1 VPVIPDPSSS
11 DFTYVLLTGR
21 YQNDDGSAQ
30 AGTFTFRLS
39 EPIVN
44 DSTVHA
50 PTEIVATLDGG
61 GNLAVTLAANDD
73 PATLPI
79 GTFYSVTENIT
90 GAPPRDYEIRVPSA
104 AVSGT
109 CSIES
114 LAPTAV
120 AGDTGGSNRYATYI
134 DLTEAKDWLRFVA
147 GSPTTY
153 DSNLQRIIDMACT
166 QIQTHIGRPVAP
178 LTVVERHD
186 GWSGEYIML
195 SQSPF
200 LSLNYCHEWQ
210 SSGGLVNLPEST
222 PANPVDGIQIDYS
235 TGRLMR
241 TFAGYSWPRPF
252 FPGSRNIE
260 VSYVAGFNPIPPDIW
275 MATVELIAHWWNMSQ
290 VGRGSARG
298 QQSGEDATDGLW
310 QGMPNRIVNLINP
323 YRMIAIG

>member
-1 VPVIPDPSSS
+1 MS
-11 DFTYVLLTGR
+11 FTPITVTATSWENG
-21 YQNDDGSAQ
+21 DGTAAS
-30 AGTFTFRLS
+30 GTVTFRLS

-44 DSTVHA
+44 AGVTRSATEVIATVTA
-50 PTEIVATLDGG
+50 GALSV
-61 GNLAVTLAANDD
+61 VLAANDD
-73 PATLPI
+73 TTTLPL
-79 GTFYSVTENIT
+79 GTFYAVTEAIT
-90 GAPPRDYEIRVPSA
+90 GAPVRDYEIRVPSA
-104 AVSGT
+104 AVGGT
-109 CSIES
+109 CTLES
-114 LAPTAV
+114 LAPTAT

-134 DLTEAKDWLRFVA
+134 DLTEAKEWLRFTGV
-147 GSPTTY
+147 STTY
-153 DSNLQRIIDMACT
+153 DPNLQRIIDMACT

-178 LTVVERHD
+178 LTFIERHD

-195 SQSPF
+195 RQSPF

-210 SSGGLVNLPEST
+210 SSGGLINLPEST

-235 TGRLMR
+235 TARLMR

-260 VSYVAGFNPIPPDIW
+260 ISYVAGFNPIPPDIW
-275 MATVELIAHWWNMSQ
+275 MATIELIAHWWNQTQ

-298 QQSGEDATDGLW
+298 QQESDATDGLW

>member
-1 VPVIPDPSSS
+1 MPVIPDPSSS
-11 DFTYVLLTGR
+11 SFTYILLAGV
-21 YQNDDGSAQ
+21 YQNDDQTAQ
-30 AGTFTFRLS
+30 AGSFTFRLS

-44 DSTVHA
+44 DGIVIA
-50 PTEIVATLDGG
+50 PTEVTATLDGG
-61 GNLAVTLAANDD
+61 GNLAVSLAANDD
-73 PATLPI
+73 TGTLPQ

-109 CSIES
+109 CTLES
-114 LAPTAV
+114 LAPTAT
-120 AGDTGGSNRYATYI
+120 AGDSAGGSNRYATYI
-134 DLTEAKDWLRFVA
+134 DLTEAKEWLRFTGTA
-147 GSPTTY
+147 TTY
-153 DSNLQRIIDMACT
+153 DPNLQRIIDMACT
-166 QIQTHIGRPVAP
+166 QIQTHIGRPAAAQ
-178 LTVVERHD
+178 TFVERHD

-200 LSLNYCHEWQ
+200 LSLNYCKEWQ
-210 SSGGLVNLPEST
+210 SSGGLVLLPEST

-260 VSYVAGFNPIPPDIW
+260 ISYVAGFNPIPADIW
-275 MATVELIAHWWNMSQ
+275 MATIELIAHWWNMAQ

-298 QQSGEDATDGLW
+298 QQESDATDGLW

-323 YRMIAIG
+323 YRLIAIG